1 MGLNSAL
8 ESSLLGIAVTNGY
21 LLSFVPGSQIAIFFR
36 VYYYFYERSLDIV
49 LKSRAGIKSLSTP
62 ESMLIGLI
70 AG

>member
-1 MGLNSAL
+1 MGLYSGL

-21 LLSFVPGSQIAIFFR
+21 LPSFVPGSQISTFFR
-36 VYYYFYERSLDIV
+36 VYYYFYERSRDIV
-49 LKSRAGIKSLSTP
+49 LKSRAGSKSLSTP